1 MSTLPVPEMRG
12 YRPSD
17 PIDSL
22 APVAANILR
31 AAMRIIERDGY
42 EALTY
47 EAIGAESGEY
57 KDSIRYYFGGKEGL
71 IQAVFDATSHDES
84 LRVYAEGRQH
94 PPGAGRIRSTV
105 MASRTL
111 PESSGTRVMWELL
124 PHVLRNE
131 HLRRRVADLYELY
144 RGHYLEVFEAG
155 GDPARQA
162 VVRRYATLLLAV
174 LDGLAMQK
182 AIDPE
187 RVDLD
192 ELFDL
197 WADVVADSAGRH
209 LAEAALVEGINAA
222 DAADRSPEV
231 APDGATE

>member
-1 MSTLPVPEMRG
+1 MRG

-17 PIDSL
+17 PIDAL

-42 EALTY
+42 RALTY

-94 PPGAGRIRSTV
+94 PPGPERIRSTV

-197 WADVVADSAGRH
+197 WADVVADSAERH
-209 LAEAALVEGINAA
+209 LAEAALVEGTNAA